1 MGKALQIRLQAVTR
15 QDAAQ
20 QRWPGLVRCLAA
32 DEPLRGQDMARR
44 LPQVLR
50 LSLTEAGPLLRALF
64 CLEEHL
70 GAWQTVAAQAAAR
83 ELEHCLDQREAL
95 LHNPEER
102 QTSET
107 ARPPVLLLET
117 VAVFWNLDLLPRL
130 WPALFGPAAGNDTPQ
145 PVQPD
150 DLLQVAEAAARRSGA
165 TEHSRTADL
174 LAALRATLAD
184 LRQSCADN
192 LPAAANA
199 CSDRLEE
206 QLSRLDAVLPGG
218 HASRRRWLPFF
229 GNRNR

>member
-20 QRWPGLVRCLAA
+20 QRWPCLIRCLEA

-50 LSLTEAGPLLRALF
+50 LSLTEADPLLWALF
-64 CLEEHL
+64 CLEESL
-70 GAWQTVAAQAAAR
+70 GAWQTATARAAAR

-117 VAVFWNLDLLPRL
+117 VAVFWSPDLLPRL
-130 WPALFGPAAGNDTPQ
+130 WPTLFAPAAGSDAPQ

-150 DLLQVAEAAARRSGA
+150 DLLRVAETAARRSGA
-165 TEHSRTADL
+165 AEHPRTADL
-174 LAALRATLAD
+174 LAALRGTLAD

-192 LPAAANA
+192 VPRAANA

-206 QLSRLDAVLPGG
+206 QLARLDAVLPGG
-218 HASRRRWLPFF
+218 HVTRRRWLPFF